1 MDDLGPV
8 RRIVAPGVLVR
19 LAGHAGDDEAE
30 LGVRLVLAL
39 GAEVKEHRTIGIKD
53 RLDLDTLPIVLGVF
67 LVLVGGAQA
76 PGPEPAADRL
86 FECVVIRFVRHRI
99 VLVGPVQ
106 AIANVGQLVVLFAVF
121 AYEVH
126 RDAVV
131 AVLVDD
137 ADDGEV
143 NLVHLKLWLVLELIP
158 ERAFPLAARQR
169 VEAPILQALQALVA
183 HRTLNVAELRQRLG
197 VQVGDALIV
206 GHSGHVVQ
214 FLTIC

>member
-1 MDDLGPV
+1 M
-8 RRIVAPGVLVR
+8 
-19 LAGHAGDDEAE
+19 
-30 LGVRLVLAL
+30 
-39 GAEVKEHRTIGIKD
+39 
-53 RLDLDTLPIVLGVF
+53 PIVLGVF

-76 PGPEPAADRL
+76 PGSEPAADSL
-86 FECVVIRFVRHRI
+86 FECVVVGLVGHRI

-106 AIANVGQLVVLFAVF
+106 AIANVGQLVVFLAVF
-121 AYEVH
+121 ADKIH

-143 NLVHLKLWLVLELIP
+143 NLVDLELWLFLELVP
-158 ERAFPLAARQR
+158 QRPLPLAAGER